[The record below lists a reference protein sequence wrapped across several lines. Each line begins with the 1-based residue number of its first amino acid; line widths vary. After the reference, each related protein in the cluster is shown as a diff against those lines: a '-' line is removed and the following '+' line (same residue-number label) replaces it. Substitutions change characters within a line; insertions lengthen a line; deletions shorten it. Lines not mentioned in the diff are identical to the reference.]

1 MKKLIILASLL
12 MSTSAFGYVTGDKIE
27 FQGVSTFV
35 SAAFNKSLCLDG
47 DTYNA
52 VVTLCTEWERDSD
65 DDRICVAREK
75 FAVTQPMTSTRQ
87 RCAQF
92 EGDNSGGDCIKWVT
106 VPYVQ
111 KPVREVKYYRN
122 NDDDSSPYK
131 TEIITIPS
139 CG

>member
-1 MKKLIILASLL
+1 MKKLIILASL
-12 MSTSAFGYVTGDKIE
+12 MVSTSAFGYVTGDKIE
-27 FQGVSTFV
+27 FQSVSTFV

-52 VVTLCTEWERDSD
+52 VVTLCTKWETSD
-65 DDRICVAREK
+65 DDRKCVASAK
-75 FAVTQPMTSTRQ
+75 FAVSQPMTSTRQ
-87 RCAQF
+87 RCAAW
-92 EGDNSGGDCIKWVT
+92 NGGDDDNCTKWVT

-122 NDDDSSPYK
+122 NDDDSAPYK